1 MKISRKL
8 FQLDYYNSYDDGMA
22 LSQRTVLF
30 ETKDDAKHWLK
41 ESNGDDEVDEIF
53 LEDLALAMDEND
65 KPLFSNDELTEISPD
80 FDQDDYPDRGDYEYG
95 WHLSEVEVLTKD

>member
-1 MKISRKL
+1 MKVSRKL

-22 LSQRTVLF
+22 LSQRTILF
-30 ETKDDAKHWLK
+30 ETKDDAKQWLK
-41 ESNGDDEVDEIF
+41 DDEIDEVF

-65 KPLFSNDELTEISPD
+65 EPLFSNDELTEISPD
-80 FDQDDYPDRGDYEYG
+80 FDPDDYYPDRGQYDYG